1 MYNLFD
7 VYGVELEYMI
17 VDRNTLKVKPIA
29 DQLFKE
35 MTGMFTSD
43 VERDDI
49 AWSNELV
56 SHVIELKTNG
66 PRSSLKG
73 LSDRFLEEVDFINEL
88 LKKYDACLL
97 STGAHPFFKPEEETV
112 IWPHEHNEVYHLYDQ
127 IFGCSGHGWS
137 NLQSTHLNLPFA
149 NDEEFGKLHAAIRVL
164 LPLIP
169 AISASTPIIEG
180 NLTGYFDTRLEYYR
194 KNQQRIPSIAG
205 LIIPEAVFTKAEY
218 EKVIFQPIKVAITP
232 HDTAGVLDK
241 HFLNSRGAIARF
253 DRGAI
258 EIRVIDIQ
266 ECPRAD
272 IAIVEFIIAA
282 LKWLIKRYEAQPEK
296 IRHACSTQ
304 ELSTLLIAAGRY
316 GSQTSVT
323 NPSFL
328 DLFGLEREATMLE
341 IWQEIYTN
349 VQQQLSESAKL
360 VIKIILENGN
370 VSERIFSRIS
380 ADPSHEGIKA
390 VYAELADCLEKNQLF
405 IP

>member
-1 MYNLFD
+1 MYSLFE

-17 VDRNTLKVKPIA
+17 VDRTTLKVKPIA
-29 DQLFKE
+29 DLLIKE
-35 MTGMFTSD
+35 MTGVFTSD
-43 VERDDI
+43 LERGDI

-66 PRSSLKG
+66 PRASLKG
-73 LSDRFLEEVDFINEL
+73 LGDRFLEEVDFLNEL
-88 LKKYDACLL
+88 LLKHDACLL
-97 STGAHPFFKPEEETV
+97 PTGAHPFFKPEEETV

-169 AISASTPIIEG
+169 AISASTPIIDG
-180 NLTGYFDTRLEYYR
+180 KLTGYFDTRLEYYR

-218 EKVIFQPIKVAITP
+218 EEVIFNPIKRAIAP
-232 HDTAGVLDK
+232 YDKEGVLDK

-272 IAIVEFIIAA
+272 IAIVEFIVAG
-282 LKWLIKRYEAQPEK
+282 LKWLTKTYDSQQDKLRNN
-296 IRHACSTQ
+296 CSTQ
-304 ELSTLLIAAGRY
+304 ELSSLLIEAGRF
-316 GSQTSVT
+316 GSQTVVS

-328 DLFGLEREATMLE
+328 NLFGLSDEATMLE
-341 IWQEIYTN
+341 IWKTIFLKVEG
-349 VQQQLSESAKL
+349 QLSDSARV
-360 VIKIILENGN
+360 VIKIILEKGN
-370 VSERIFSRIS
+370 LSERIFNRIS
-380 ADPSHEGIKA
+380 ADPSHGGIHSA
-390 VYAELADCLEKNQLF
+390 YTELSHCLEKNQIF

>member
-1 MYNLFD
+1 
-7 VYGVELEYMI
+7 
-17 VDRNTLKVKPIA
+17 
-29 DQLFKE
+29 
-35 MTGMFTSD
+35 MTGVFTSD
-43 VERDDI
+43 LERGDI

-66 PRSSLKG
+66 PRASLKG
-73 LSDRFLEEVDFINEL
+73 LGDRFLEEVDFLNEL
-88 LKKYDACLL
+88 LLKHDACLL
-97 STGAHPFFKPEEETV
+97 PTGAHPFFKPEEETV

-169 AISASTPIIEG
+169 AISASTPIIDG
-180 NLTGYFDTRLEYYR
+180 KLTGYFDTRLEYYR

-218 EKVIFQPIKVAITP
+218 EEVIFNPIKRAIAP
-232 HDTAGVLDK
+232 YDKEGVLDK

-272 IAIVEFIIAA
+272 IAIVEFIVAG
-282 LKWLIKRYEAQPEK
+282 LKWLTKTYDSQQDKLRNN
-296 IRHACSTQ
+296 CSTQ
-304 ELSTLLIAAGRY
+304 ELSSLLIEAGRF
-316 GSQTSVT
+316 GSQTVVS

-328 DLFGLEREATMLE
+328 NLFGLSDEATMLE
-341 IWQEIYTN
+341 IWKTIFLKVEG
-349 VQQQLSESAKL
+349 QLSDSARV
-360 VIKIILENGN
+360 VIKIILEKGN
-370 VSERIFSRIS
+370 LSERIFNRIS
-380 ADPSHEGIKA
+380 ADPSHDGIHSA
-390 VYAELADCLEKNQLF
+390 YTELSSCLEKNQIF

>member
-1 MYNLFD
+1 MYNLFE

-17 VDRNTLKVKPIA
+17 VDRTTLKVKPIA
-29 DQLFKE
+29 DLLIKE
-35 MTGMFTSD
+35 MTGEFTSD
-43 VERDDI
+43 VERGDI

-66 PRSSLKG
+66 PRASLKG
-73 LSDRFLEEVDFINEL
+73 LSDRFLEEVDFINDL
-88 LKKYDACLL
+88 LKKHDACLL
-97 STGAHPFFKPEEETV
+97 STGAHPFFVPQNETV

-127 IFGCSGHGWS
+127 IFGCSGHGCS

-180 NLTGYFDTRLEYYR
+180 KLTGYFDTRLEYYR

-205 LIIPEAVFTKAEY
+205 LIIPEAVFSKAEY
-218 EKVIFQPIKVAITP
+218 EEVIFQPIKVAITP
-232 HDTAGVLDK
+232 HDKAGVLDK

-272 IAIVEFIIAA
+272 IAIVEFVIAG
-282 LKWLIKRYEAQPEK
+282 LKWLIKKYDKHPEQLRK
-296 IRHACSTQ
+296 GCSTQ
-304 ELSTLLIAAGRY
+304 ELSSLLIEAGRF
-316 GSQTSVT
+316 GSQTVVS
-323 NPSFL
+323 NRAFL
-328 DLFGLEREATMLE
+328 SLFGIEQESTMLDMWKS
-341 IWQEIYTN
+341 IFQQ
-349 VQQQLSESAKL
+349 VQPQMSDSAKL
-360 VIKIILENGN
+360 VIKMILENGN
-370 VSERIFSRIS
+370 LSERIFSRIS
-380 ADPSHEGIKA
+380 SDPSPDGIHA
-390 VYAELADCLEKNQLF
+390 VYVELAHCLEKNQLF
-405 IP
+405 VP

>member
-1 MYNLFD
+1 MYSLFD

-17 VDRNTLKVKPIA
+17 VDRTTLKVKPIA
-29 DQLFKE
+29 DQLIKE
-35 MTGMFTSD
+35 MTGVFTSD

-66 PRSSLKG
+66 PRASLKG

-88 LKKYDACLL
+88 LKKHDACLL

-180 NLTGYFDTRLEYYR
+180 KLTGYFDTRLEYYR

-205 LIIPEAVFTKAEY
+205 LIIPEAVFSKADY
-218 EKVIFQPIKVAITP
+218 EETIFQPIKAAIAP
-232 HDTAGVLDK
+232 HDKEGVLDK

-282 LKWLIKRYEAQPEK
+282 LKWLIKQYESQPDK
-296 IRHACSTQ
+296 IRNACSTQ
-304 ELSTLLIAAGRY
+304 ELSTLLIAAGRF

-323 NPSFL
+323 NSAFL
-328 DLFGLEREATMLE
+328 DLFGLDHEVTMLE
-341 IWQEIYTN
+341 IWNEIYIN
-349 VQQQLSESAKL
+349 VHQQLSESAKV

-370 VSERIFSRIS
+370 VSERIFTRIS
-380 ADPSHEGIKA
+380 ADPSQEGIQS